1 MHNIHINM
9 NEFTNASRVL
19 KQTQSLIS
27 SNTVESISILALG
40 SEKLPIYEEISD
52 DIKLYRIPLLTRN
65 LPKNLFFQ
73 SFKYIEFFIKAMFI
87 LIKQRPN
94 IVNAHALSV
103 LPIAI
108 LYKILFAKTAV
119 YDAHELETE
128 QTGGNSLK
136 KRFSKFLEKLLIKK
150 ADLTI
155 VVSESIADWYM
166 NEYSISRPTVVL
178 NVPRKQALSR
188 RNYFREQLNIQ
199 QDQLILLYQGGLMR
213 GRGVHLILEAFK
225 QKNQDD
231 IVVVFMGYGEL
242 EEEIKLASKQSNNIY
257 FYPAVSPNIVLEYT
271 ASADIGIHLIQNTC
285 LNHDFCM
292 PNKLFEY
299 AMAGLPI
306 LVSNMKDMS
315 EMVNQNNMGVVIKD
329 FSPNDIN
336 MAINNLLQQDLSKIK
351 SNAYTTACNHSW
363 EIQEQKMLAAY
374 KNILR

>member
-1 MHNIHINM
+1 M